1 MLKYDNC
8 LLLESIYDC
17 QIRLPQHERLSGLCS
32 RHRHESIVRERKHWK
47 LTAPGDPDDPNPYDK
62 LLPPILNQSLGSIS
76 RKILFDGEEMLWY
89 HFSYMGKK
97 TLKKAKEK
105 LQKLGFLN
113 HTLTSYN
120 GYKGEYQY
128 LKRSLKVSHRYR
140 GNLII
145 YCTRGSF
152 KYLRNSYAT
161 LDEFIF
167 LKVRLLLI
175 VVLYKSNFSTIAFQ
189 NSFQNFQNN

>member
-1 MLKYDNC
+1 M
-8 LLLESIYDC
+8 
-17 QIRLPQHERLSGLCS
+17 
-32 RHRHESIVRERKHWK
+32 RERKYWK
-47 LTAPGDPDDPNPYDK
+47 LTAPGDPDDPNSYDK
-62 LLPPILNQSLGSIS
+62 LLPPMLNQSLGSIS
-76 RKILFDGEEMLWY
+76 RKILFDGEEMDWY
-89 HFSYMGKK
+89 HFSYIGKN

-140 GNLII
+140 GNSIM
-145 YCTRGSF
+145 YCTRDSF

-167 LKVRLLLI
+167 LKVRVLLI
-175 VVLYKSNFSTIAFQ
+175 VVLYKLNFNTIAFQ
-189 NSFQNFQNN
+189 NFFQNFQSN